1 MPGAGSENSN
11 ANVFSM
17 LPELSF
23 GAESVVD
30 TVNDRIE
37 RHFASLDAGDH
48 EDPLVVGLFG
58 EWGSGKTLWLKH
70 IERHF
75 KSKLEA
81 ELKSGRAPSITV
93 PVFFNAWRYEKE
105 EHLIYPLVKVLEI
118 NLRALLAEAG
128 KAEEEKPTREPPSE
142 TSTGGVRSRIL
153 GGISRAWQK
162 ARRAVVAAGMG
173 LAGLTSGITIRGEVN
188 SSQSELLKALSGISV
203 EGKLG
208 IELSGKGIVDFLTA
222 AKETQEMAG
231 EKGEDEK
238 ESSADDAEQ
247 ARRDDDLL
255 SFAERVRSDYYD
267 FQRILREL
275 TGRDGAAGAG
285 EEGTKV
291 NLLFLIDDLDR
302 CLPEKAVEMLEAIKL
317 FLEVEGAA
325 FVLAL
330 DDEVVE
336 RGIVHRYRD
345 YVAQQHP
352 TAWDSIAYSVSHER
366 YREFLDL
373 YTNHVDQPVT
383 GHEYLEKIVH
393 LQVRLPRVE
402 ADDVGAYLT
411 KRYPRLFTR
420 MLEAK
425 ADRVEMRDGLGAGK
439 DSENAVAG
447 EEKTEPR
454 EQLIEL
460 FRDAVPPVPRKLI
473 RAAELLDLK
482 VRTAEKNG
490 WSVLD
495 SEKELYV
502 LAQFTLMQL
511 FAPELYRFAQ
521 REFPHFLGKMVEW
534 LDGGHGSASLP
545 PSFCL
550 EELERRY
557 RALLTEAN
565 AARSSGGQPSVAGE
579 KAKET
584 GNDGSG
590 LCPQEPV
597 ANLAPRLVES
607 KELPLLDHLIKAR
620 KKRSGFDPFN
630 VVLKNP
636 DGVYDGVRFGE
647 FFLLRRRVAVAD
659 ERVERVEGERF
670 GQVSGEFVELAPRD
684 VEMFVSQLT
693 ALDAVYWRNAME
705 DEGVAGKRGR
715 LKDDVFSSIVQKLP
729 DFGNDAAKMLDW
741 LETLEPILGPDQL
754 DELVKRLGIFEVLD
768 AGRVAGA
775 GEEGAGGHGN
785 P

>member
-1 MPGAGSENSN
+1 MPGVDYESQKLTA
-11 ANVFSM
+11 AKK
-17 LPELSF
+17 LPELAF
-23 GAESVVD
+23 GAKSVVEA
-30 TVNDRIE
+30 VNERIE
-37 RHFASLDAGDH
+37 RHFTNLDAGDH

-70 IERHF
+70 IEQYF
-75 KSKLEA
+75 KAKLDADLE
-81 ELKSGRAPSITV
+81 SGSTPSITV

-118 NLRALLAEAG
+118 GLRALLAEAG
-128 KAEEEKPTREPPSE
+128 KREEVKPKREPSSE
-142 TSTGGVRSRIL
+142 TGTRGARSRIL

-222 AKETQEMAG
+222 AKETQETAG
-231 EKGEDEK
+231 EKGEDGK
-238 ESSADDAEQ
+238 ASGTDNAGQ
-247 ARRDDDLL
+247 PRRDDDLL

-275 TGRDGAAGAG
+275 TGRYGADGSG
-285 EEGTKV
+285 EEGTRV

-317 FLEVEGAA
+317 FMEVEGAA

-345 YVAQQHP
+345 YTALQHP
-352 TAWDSIAYSVSHER
+352 TAWDSIAYSVSNER

-373 YTNHVDQPVT
+373 YSNHVDQPIT

-402 ADDVGAYLT
+402 ADDVGAYLA
-411 KRYPRLFTR
+411 KRYPQLFTR
-420 MLEAK
+420 KLVVK
-425 ADRVEMRDGLGAGK
+425 AESVEKRDGLEAGRYLEK
-439 DSENAVAG
+439 AVVGG
-447 EEKTEPR
+447 EKMEPR

-460 FRDAVPPVPRKLI
+460 FRNAVPPVPRKLI

-482 VRTAEKNG
+482 ARMAEKNG
-490 WSVLD
+490 WNVQY

-502 LAQFTLMQL
+502 LAQFTLVQL

-534 LDGGHGSASLP
+534 LDGGRGAVSLP
-545 PSFCL
+545 TSFCL

-557 RALLTEAN
+557 RALLIEAKST
-565 AARSSGGQPSVAGE
+565 RSSDDQPSGAGE
-579 KAKET
+579 KEKEA

-590 LCPQEPV
+590 LCSQQPV

-620 KKRSGFDPFN
+620 QKRSGFDPFN

-636 DGVYDGVRFGE
+636 DGVYDGVSFSE
-647 FFLLRRRVAVAD
+647 FFLLWRVTAAD
-659 ERVERVEGERF
+659 RGAEWAEGERF
-670 GQVSGEFVELAPRD
+670 RRASGEFVELAPRD

-693 ALDAVYWRNAME
+693 APDAVYWRNALE
-705 DEGVAGKRGR
+705 DEGVAGKRGQ
-715 LKDDVFSSIVQKLP
+715 LKDDVFSLIAQNLP

-741 LETLEPILGPDQL
+741 LETLEPILSPDQL
-754 DELVKRLGIFEVLD
+754 DELVKRLGIFGALG
-768 AGRVAGA
+768 AGWAAGA
-775 GEEGAGGHGN
+775 GEEWESERGN
-785 P
+785 T

>member
-1 MPGAGSENSN
+1 M
-11 ANVFSM
+11 
-17 LPELSF
+17 
-23 GAESVVD
+23 
-30 TVNDRIE
+30 
-37 RHFASLDAGDH
+37 
-48 EDPLVVGLFG
+48 
-58 EWGSGKTLWLKH
+58 KLK
-70 IERHF
+70 I
-75 KSKLEA
+75 
-81 ELKSGRAPSITV
+81 GNTPSITV
-93 PVFFNAWRYEKE
+93 PIFFNAWRYEKE

-118 NLRALLAEAG
+118 NLRTLVAEAG
-128 KAEEEKPTREPPSE
+128 KANRSEPESGSPSN
-142 TSTGGVRSRIL
+142 GGAGRGRSWIIE
-153 GGISRAWQK
+153 GISRAWQS

-173 LAGLTSGITIRGEVN
+173 FAGLTSGVTIRGEIETPK
-188 SSQSELLKALSGISV
+188 SDAFKAISGLFVDGRLS
-203 EGKLG
+203 
-208 IELSGKGIVDFLTA
+208 IELSGKDIVDFLMA
-222 AKETQEMAG
+222 AKGTPESAR
-231 EKGEDEK
+231 EKGENGK
-238 ESSADDAEQ
+238 GPAADDLGEE
-247 ARRDDDLL
+247 RRDEDLL

-275 TGRDGAAGAG
+275 TGRDGVSGQEG
-285 EEGTKV
+285 EEAKV

-317 FLEVEGAA
+317 FMEVEGAA

-345 YVAQQHP
+345 YTALQHP
-352 TAWDSIAYSVSHER
+352 TAWDSIAYSVSNER

-373 YTNHVDQPVT
+373 YTNQMGQPIT

-402 ADDVGAYLT
+402 ADDVGPYLT
-411 KRYPRLFTR
+411 ERYPRLFTR
-420 MLEAK
+420 RLEVEAE
-425 ADRVEMRDGLGAGK
+425 RVAEGDGLKARKGLGK
-439 DSENAVAG
+439 AVAG
-447 EEKTEPR
+447 GEETEPR

-482 VRTAEKNG
+482 LRTAKKNG
-490 WSVLD
+490 WDVLD

-502 LAQFTLMQL
+502 LAQLTLVQL

-534 LDGGHGSASLP
+534 LDSGQGAPSLP
-545 PSFCL
+545 TSFCL

-557 RALLTEAN
+557 RAVLTEAK
-565 AARSSGGQPSVAGE
+565 AARSSGDQPSGAGE
-579 KAKET
+579 RKEA

-590 LCPQEPV
+590 LCAQRPV

-620 KKRSGFDPFN
+620 QKRSGFDPFN

-647 FFLLRRRVAVAD
+647 FFLLRRRVAVPGGRE
-659 ERVERVEGERF
+659 ERTEGEHVGRA
-670 GQVSGEFVELAPRD
+670 GDAYTELVPRD
-684 VEMFVSQLT
+684 VEMFVGQLT
-693 ALDAVYWRNAME
+693 APDAVYWRNALE
-705 DEGVAGKRGR
+705 DEGIAGKRGR
-715 LKDDVFSSIVQKLP
+715 LRGDVFSLIVQNLP
-729 DFGNDAAKMLDW
+729 DFGGDAAKILDW
-741 LETLEPILGPDQL
+741 LETLEPVLGPDQL
-754 DELVKRLGIFEVLD
+754 DELVRRLGVFVALG
-768 AGRVAGA
+768 AGP
-775 GEEGAGGHGN
+775 GEEGEGEGGN